1 MNKAD
6 KIQVLKANGTYNN
19 QHNAVRKSNF
29 IENEF
34 YDPMDA
40 VQVKYEMLRDGESG
54 SRPIK
59 DVAED
64 FGFSRATYYN
74 IKEGFEKQGIASLFP
89 DKTGPKH
96 PHKLTQDLCSFV
108 DEYISLNPEKRLLDI
123 LEAIYDKKKIKISR
137 RTLERYLEKK
147 KRHNDVSAKG

>member
-6 KIQVLKANGTYNN
+6 KIQVLKNNGTYNN
-19 QHNAVRKSNF
+19 HYAEVKKSDF
-29 IENEF
+29 VENKF

-54 SRPIK
+54 IRPIK

-74 IKEGFEKQGIASLFP
+74 IKEGFEKRGIASLFP
-89 DKTGPKH
+89 EKTGPKA
-96 PHKLTQDLCSFV
+96 PHKLSQDICNFV
-108 DEYISLNPEKRLLDI
+108 DDYITFNPDKKVLDI
-123 LEAIYDKKKIKISR
+123 LEEIYEKKNVKISR

-147 KRHNDVSAKG
+147 KRHNDISAKG